1 MAILAKTRNDMRKT
15 IRGNPITLQLD
26 VTNEYFHEY
35 LELFKKYFRQ
45 GAHHH
50 CVQHSI
56 NKDAILIYSFFP
68 SALDCHKCGQMPEVF
83 SIPKINI
90 DMNDAAFFED
100 RFRDIPCSRVHEI
113 KYDSRRIGYY
123 CKKNNIFCTTDIAHH
138 SGNGEHLQ
146 AIFNAMEERGYL
158 SPISKKEKIAISLGT
173 DPEMESLIDG
183 EIVPGNTLP
192 QMMTGEK
199 IYISSDG
206 ARNQREIRPD
216 PSTIPEELVENI
228 RDLIKVSSFFG
239 EDLSVLGKRFPLGGH
254 IHIGGA
260 SPSSEVI
267 SALDYFL
274 SPFNEFSSDERKRS
288 KYGKKGDFRFQP
300 HGFEYR
306 TPPPAWLLTPKLAL
320 MTLYLTKSVVETLIN
335 GTDIEIDDDSA
346 LPIYRENLK
355 QFGFSDAWIDDF
367 LHEIEWAKANM
378 HEPLAK
384 LWGVDI
390 PKEFKASKQ
399 YRFKPGPMYSTRS
412 HVTSSRFVSLPDE
425 LSTHDPEPEYDQE
438 LDSNGDPL

>member
-1 MAILAKTRNDMRKT
+1 MIK
-15 IRGNPITLQLD
+15 GNPITLQLD

-35 LELFKKYFRQ
+35 LETFKKYFRQ

-50 CVQHSI
+50 CTGHSI
-56 NKDAILIYSFFP
+56 NKDAILIYSYFP
-68 SALDCHKCGQMPEVF
+68 SVIDCHKCTQLSEVL
-83 SIPKINI
+83 SIPKLNS
-90 DMNDAAFFED
+90 DMNEEAFYED

-113 KYDSRRIGYY
+113 KYNSRRIGYY
-123 CKKNNIFCTTDIAHH
+123 CQKNNVFCTTDIAHH

-146 AIFNAMEERGYL
+146 VIFNAMEEKGYL

-173 DPEMESLIDG
+173 DPEMESLVDG

-192 QMMTGEK
+192 QMMTADK
-199 IYISSDG
+199 IYISADG

-228 RDLIKVSSFFG
+228 RDLIKISSFFG

-260 SPSSEVI
+260 SPSSELI
-267 SALDYFL
+267 FALDYFL
-274 SPFNEFSSDERKRS
+274 SPFNEFSSAERKRS

-335 GTDIEIDDDSA
+335 GLDIEIDDDASTS
-346 LPIYRENLK
+346 IYRENLK
-355 QFGFSDAWIDDF
+355 QFGFTDAWIDDF
-367 LHEIEWAKANM
+367 IHEIEWAKANM

-399 YRFKPGPMYSTRS
+399 YRFKPNPSFAVPHSTPQHRMS
-412 HVTSSRFVSLPDE
+412 DIMDLVEPID
-425 LSTHDPEPEYDQE
+425 DPEPSDEY
-438 LDSNGDPL
+438 GDPL

>member
-1 MAILAKTRNDMRKT
+1 MKKT

-26 VTNEYFHEY
+26 VTNECFHEY
-35 LELFKKYFRQ
+35 IECFKKYFRQ
-45 GAHHH
+45 AAHHH
-50 CVQHSI
+50 NTPHSM
-56 NKDAILIYSFFP
+56 NKDVILIYSYFP
-68 SALDCHKCGQMPEVF
+68 ISINCYKCKQVMETF
-83 SIPKINI
+83 TIPKVNSDINET
-90 DMNDAAFFED
+90 AFYED

-113 KYDSRRIGYY
+113 RYNSKRIGYY
-123 CKKNNIFCTTDIAHH
+123 CKKNNVFCTTDIAHS
-138 SGNGEHLQ
+138 SGNLIHIQ
-146 AIFNAMEERGYL
+146 AILDAMEEHGYL
-158 SPISKKEKIAISLGT
+158 SPISKEKLTITLGA

-192 QMMTGEK
+192 QMMTNDK
-199 IYISSDG
+199 IYLSSDG

-228 RDLIKVSSFFG
+228 RDLIKISSFFG

-260 SPSSEVI
+260 NPSSEVI
-267 SALDYFL
+267 YALDYFL
-274 SPFNEFSSDERKRS
+274 SPFNEFSSEERKRS

-306 TPPPAWLLTPKLAL
+306 TPPAAWLLTPKLAL

-335 GTDIEIDDDSA
+335 GTDIEIDDVSNPA
-346 LPIYRENLK
+346 VYKENLK
-355 QFGFSDAWIDDF
+355 QFGFTDDWIDDF
-367 LHEIEWAKANM
+367 LHEIDWAKGNM

-399 YRFKPGPMYSTRS
+399 YRFKPNSEFTPHQYTSPFR
-412 HVTSSRFVSLPDE
+412 VTYPTEEEMHGNDE
-425 LSTHDPEPEYDQE
+425 EETDL
-438 LDSNGDPL
+438 NGDPL

>member
-1 MAILAKTRNDMRKT
+1 MIK
-15 IRGNPITLQLD
+15 GNPITLQLD
-26 VTNEYFHEY
+26 VTNEYFNEY

-45 GAHHH
+45 AAHHH
-50 CVQHSI
+50 NTPHTI
-56 NKDAILIYSFFP
+56 NKDAILVYSFFP
-68 SALDCHKCGQMPEVF
+68 SSLNCHKCTQSPSVF
-83 SIPKINI
+83 TIPKINS
-90 DMNDAAFFED
+90 DMNEAAFYED
-100 RFRDIPCSRVHEI
+100 SFREIPCSRVHEI
-113 KYDSRRIGYY
+113 KYNSRRMGYY
-123 CKKNNIFCTTDIAHH
+123 CKMNNIFVTTDIAHH
-138 SGNGEHLQ
+138 SGNLEHVR
-146 AIFNAMEERGYL
+146 AIFDAMEEKGYL
-158 SPISKKEKIAISLGT
+158 SPLSKKEKNTISLGT

-192 QMMTGEK
+192 QIMTGSK

-260 SPSSEVI
+260 TPSSEVI
-267 SALDYFL
+267 CALDYFL
-274 SPFNEFSSDERKRS
+274 SPFNEFSSEERKRS

-306 TPPPAWLLTPKLAL
+306 TPPAAWLLTPKLAL

-335 GTDIEIDDDSA
+335 GEDISIDDNFE
-346 LPIYRENLK
+346 IGTYRENLK
-355 QFGFSDAWIDDF
+355 QFGFTDVWVDDF
-367 LHEIEWAKANM
+367 LHEIDWAKANM

-399 YRFKPGPMYSTRS
+399 YRFKPDARCTTRS
-412 HVTSSRFVSLPDE
+412 HSTSTRFISSLDDIEIHPYDM
-425 LSTHDPEPEYDQE
+425 DPEPMQE
-438 LDSNGDPL
+438 IDENGNPL